1 MFFQLIKQLK
11 RSRSSSLAKAVE
23 QRIQVFQGVHT
34 FFSDPGN
41 NNSFTVNLD
50 PVYCRE
56 PVFCGKASSFENIC
70 RNILLDLFVV
80 WPDILSS

>member
-11 RSRSSSLAKAVE
+11 RCRSSSLAKAAE
-23 QRIQVFQGVHT
+23 QMIQVFQGVHT

-41 NNSFTVNLD
+41 NNSCIVNLD
-50 PVYCRE
+50 PLYCRE
-56 PVFCGKASSFENIC
+56 PVYCGKKFSFFENVC

-80 WPDILSS
+80 